1 MICRS
6 KKHCWRAPFWVP
18 ENRTNQIQPRW
29 RTEGAQNCLLWL
41 EHWVQPIRY
50 EIRYVQNILQ
60 TLICC
65 RMSVQN
71 NSVQLWLNSNKEC
84 RKFSSEGK
92 AAAQKVK
99 QQHVI
104 KFYTFHIYGER
115 EGGRRFSSQVWLY
128 FRMRAI
134 RRFEKL
140 GNIMTA
146 RYCQKCFSRQVSKI
160 ERTVDKGMKKNDQK
174 RRVRNTL
181 SNSSWHLAVK
191 FCWSGVQ
198 KQQKTASF
206 NI

>member
-1 MICRS
+1 MKNRRS
-6 KKHCWRAPFWVP
+6 TKLSAMTGALSPAHQVWNTVCTKYP
-18 ENRTNQIQPRW
+18 TN
-29 RTEGAQNCLLWL
+29 
-41 EHWVQPIRY
+41 
-50 EIRYVQNILQ
+50 
-60 TLICC
+60 LICC

-71 NSVQLWLNSNKEC
+71 NSVQLWLNSNKEY